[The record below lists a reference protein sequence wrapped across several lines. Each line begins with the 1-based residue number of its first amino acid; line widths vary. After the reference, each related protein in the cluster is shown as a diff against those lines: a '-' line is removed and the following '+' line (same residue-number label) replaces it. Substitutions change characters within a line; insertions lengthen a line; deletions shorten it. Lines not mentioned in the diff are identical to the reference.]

1 MHTGGKGGKIL
12 TETCTFTRR
21 EELANAVTHGIGAV
35 LSLAALVLLVLFAA
49 VKGTPLHV
57 FSFTVFGI
65 AMLLVYTASTLV
77 HSLPEGRAKRWA
89 EIADYACIYLFI
101 AGTYT
106 PVVLHAVQGALG
118 WTLLGIVWTAAVLGI
133 AFQSLFP
140 GRYPVVSTLLYLATG
155 WIIVAAWGP
164 MTERMAAEGLVLL
177 VLGGAAYTVG
187 TVFFLW
193 RRLKYHHAVWHLL
206 VLAGSALHFCA
217 ILFYLLP

>member
-1 MHTGGKGGKIL
+1 M
-12 TETCTFTRR
+12 
-21 EELANAVTHGIGAV
+21 ANAVTHGIGAA
-35 LSLAALVLLVLFAA
+35 LSLAALVLLVVFAA

-57 FSFTVFGI
+57 VSFTVFGT

-77 HSLPEGRAKRWA
+77 HSLPEGRAKRLC

-118 WTLLGIVWTAAVLGI
+118 WTLLGVVWTAALLGI
-133 AFQSLFP
+133 AFQAMFP

-155 WIIVAAWGP
+155 WIIVVAWGP
-164 MTERMAAEGLVLL
+164 MTERMPAGGLALI
-177 VLGGAAYTVG
+177 VLGGLAYTIG

-193 RRLKYHHAVWHLL
+193 RKLKYHHAVWHLL
-206 VLAGSALHFCA
+206 VVAGSALHFCA

>member
-1 MHTGGKGGKIL
+1 MPAGKGGKALSQTIA
-12 TETCTFTRR
+12 FTRK
-21 EELANAVTHGIGAV
+21 EELANAVTHGIGAA
-35 LSLAALVLLVLFAA
+35 LSLAALAVLVVFAA
-49 VKGTPLHV
+49 HKGTPLHV
-57 FSFTVFGI
+57 FSFTVFGT

-77 HSLPEGRAKRWA
+77 HSLPEGRAKRLF

-106 PVVLHAVQGALG
+106 PVVLHGVQGATG
-118 WTLLGIVWTAAVLGI
+118 WTLLGVVWTAAVLGI

-164 MTERMAAEGLVLL
+164 MTERMASGGLSLL
-177 VLGGAAYTVG
+177 VLGGALYTAG

-193 RRLKYHHAVWHLL
+193 RKLKYHHAIWHLF
-206 VLAGSALHFCA
+206 VVAGSALHFCA

>member
-1 MHTGGKGGKIL
+1 MSA
-12 TETCTFTRR
+12 TCTFTRK
-21 EELANAVTHGIGAV
+21 EEIANAVTHGIGAV
-35 LSLAALVLLVLFAA
+35 LSLAALALLVVFAA

-57 FSFTVFGI
+57 FSFTVFGA

-77 HSLPEGRAKRWA
+77 HSLPEGRAKRLF
-89 EIADYACIYLFI
+89 EIMDYACIYLFI

-118 WTLLGIVWTAAVLGI
+118 WTLLGVVWTAAFLGI
-133 AFQSLFP
+133 AFQSIFP

-155 WIIVAAWGP
+155 WIIVVAWGP
-164 MTERMAAEGLVLL
+164 MTERMPSGGLALL
-177 VLGGAAYTVG
+177 VLGGLAYTVG

-193 RRLKYHHAVWHLL
+193 RKLKYHHAVWHLL
-206 VLAGSALHFCA
+206 VVAGSALHFCA

>member
-1 MHTGGKGGKIL
+1 MPAGKGGKALSQTIA
-12 TETCTFTRR
+12 FTRK
-21 EELANAVTHGIGAV
+21 EELANAVTHGIGAA
-35 LSLAALVLLVLFAA
+35 LSLAALAVLVVFAA
-49 VKGTPLHV
+49 LKGTPLHV
-57 FSFTVFGI
+57 FSFTVFGT

-77 HSLPEGRAKRWA
+77 HSLPEGRAKRLF

-106 PVVLHAVQGALG
+106 PVVLHGVQGAPG
-118 WTLLGIVWTAAVLGI
+118 WTLLGVVWTAAVLGI

-164 MTERMAAEGLVLL
+164 MTERMAPGGLALL
-177 VLGGAAYTVG
+177 TLGGAAYTVG

-193 RRLKYHHAVWHLL
+193 RKLKYHHAIWHLF
-206 VLAGSALHFCA
+206 VVAGSALHFCA

>member
-1 MHTGGKGGKIL
+1 MSG
-12 TETCTFTRR
+12 TCTFTRK
-21 EELANAVTHGIGAV
+21 EEFANAVTHGIGAV
-35 LSLAALVLLVLFAA
+35 LSLAALVLLVCFAA

-57 FSFTVFGI
+57 FSFAVYGS
-65 AMLLVYTASTLV
+65 AMLLVYAASTLM
-77 HSLPEGRAKRWA
+77 HSMPEGKAKRWL

-101 AGTYT
+101 AGTCT

-118 WTLLGIVWTAAVLGI
+118 WTLLGVVWTAAALGI
-133 AFQSLFP
+133 LFQSIFP

-164 MTERMAAEGLVLL
+164 MTERMAAGGIALL
-177 VLGGAAYTVG
+177 VLGGLAYTVG
-187 TVFFLW
+187 TLFFLW
-193 RRLKYHHAVWHLL
+193 RKLKYHHAVWHLL